1 MEKPIKALDYGTV
14 AVSLVVKDAKAAI
27 AFYEKL
33 LKRKPAEKA
42 SK

>member
-1 MEKPIKALDYGTV
+1 MEKPIKASDYRTV

-27 AFYEKL
+27 AFYEEAL
-33 LKRKPAEKA
+33 THKPAKKV